1 MSRQPSSRTVPQ
13 PLEPLNVEELKFWLT
28 IMKEHAIFIKN
39 GLPCGCTELR
49 DEAQAFCEEFTMLL
63 ERTRHAQSDKKFNE
77 LINDARCTVK
87 DFCKFK
93 RELLEDVLTCK
104 IQGHS
109 YPLFIDH
116 MAREAEYVLMLLDQ
130 MKSGKTPL
138 TTASKAQET
147 LFWLRLMADHTK
159 FIVHLLDPSERILIG
174 TAEEFANEFDDLY
187 LQGRDFGSMMHLCKE
202 VNSFRRFLRDV
213 RAAVMR
219 LRNFKKAT
227 YDMVVDCRM
236 LGLIPAELADH
247 VYREAEHFLMVLSLM
262 DKGIMKHVL
271 EPCADGC
278 ADWESL
284 PEDREVIVDTGGPA
298 AESEAIMPEEADQ
311 QPEREEEPATPVAE
325 PPFAVSGAQPSVP
338 AEVEPAAIQQDELPA
353 ETEKSAAAIQPP
365 DKKTKSAMGKNSKPA
380 HGKTAKQEPAQLAKP
395 KYKWGDRWPRKLGKE
410 IK

>member
-13 PLEPLNVEELKFWLT
+13 PLEPLNVEELRFWLT

-63 ERTRHAQSDKKFNE
+63 ERTKHAQSDKKFNE
-77 LINDARCTVK
+77 LVNDAKCTVK

-93 RELLEDVLTCK
+93 RGLLEDILVCK

-116 MAREAEYVLMLLDQ
+116 MAREAEYVLMLLEQ
-130 MKSGKTPL
+130 MKSGKIPL

-159 FIVHLLDPSERILIG
+159 FIVHLLDPSERILIC
-174 TAEEFANEFDDLY
+174 TAEEFAREFDDLY

-227 YDMVVDCRM
+227 HDMIVDCRL

-284 PEDREVIVDTGGPA
+284 PEEREVIQTVEESA
-298 AESEAIMPEEADQ
+298 AENELVMPEEFGDLT
-311 QPEREEEPATPVAE
+311 EREEELIVPVT
-325 PPFAVSGAQPSVP
+325 
-338 AEVEPAAIQQDELPA
+338 EPAAAFEFEPPLPTAEELPVDPSA
-353 ETEKSAAAIQPP
+353 ETEKPTVAVQSP
-365 DKKTKSAMGKNSKPA
+365 DKKTKPVT
-380 HGKTAKQEPAQLAKP
+380 GKTSKTVHAKTTKQDPPPPLTKP

>member
-13 PLEPLNVEELKFWLT
+13 PLEPLNVEELRFWLT
-28 IMKEHAIFIKN
+28 IMKEHAVFIKN

-49 DEAQAFCEEFTMLL
+49 DEAQAFCEEFAMLL
-63 ERTRHAQSDKKFNE
+63 ERTKHAQSDKKFNE
-77 LINDARCTVK
+77 LVNDAKCTVK

-93 RELLEDVLTCK
+93 RGLLEDILICK

-130 MKSGKTPL
+130 MKSGKIPL

-159 FIVHLLDPSERILIG
+159 FIVHLLDPSERILIC
-174 TAEEFANEFDDLY
+174 TAEEFAREFDDLY
-187 LQGRDFGSMMHLCKE
+187 LQGRDFGSMMHLCRE

-227 YDMVVDCRM
+227 HDMIADCRM

-278 ADWESL
+278 ADWENL
-284 PEDREVIVDTGGPA
+284 PEDREVIQTVEESA
-298 AESEAIMPEEADQ
+298 AENELVMPEEFGDLT
-311 QPEREEEPATPVAE
+311 EREEELIVPVT
-325 PPFAVSGAQPSVP
+325 
-338 AEVEPAAIQQDELPA
+338 EPAAAFEFEPPLPTAEELPVDPSA
-353 ETEKSAAAIQPP
+353 ETEKPAAAVQSP
-365 DKKTKSAMGKNSKPA
+365 DKKTKPVT
-380 HGKTAKQEPAQLAKP
+380 GKTSKTVHAKTTKQDPPPLTKP

>member
-13 PLEPLNVEELKFWLT
+13 PLEPLNVEELRFWLT

-63 ERTRHAQSDKKFNE
+63 ERTKHAQSDKKFNE
-77 LINDARCTVK
+77 LVNDAKCTVK

-93 RELLEDVLTCK
+93 RGLLEDILICK

-116 MAREAEYVLMLLDQ
+116 MAREAEYVLMLLEQ
-130 MKSGKTPL
+130 MKPGKVPL

-159 FIVHLLDPSERILIG
+159 FIVHLLDPSERILIC
-174 TAEEFANEFDDLY
+174 TAEEFAREFDDLY
-187 LQGRDFGSMMHLCKE
+187 LQGRDFASMMHLCKE

-227 YDMVVDCRM
+227 HDMIADCRM

-262 DKGIMKHVL
+262 DKGIMKHII

-284 PEDREVIVDTGGPA
+284 PEEREIAQAIEEPA
-298 AESEAIMPEEADQ
+298 VENEPVMAEVPSEL
-311 QPEREEEPATPVAE
+311 PEREEEPAVPVAPSAAVAFE
-325 PPFAVSGAQPSVP
+325 PELPVP
-338 AEVEPAAIQQDELPA
+338 DAGEPVAKQDEPPA
-353 ETEKSAAAIQPP
+353 ETEKPSAAVPP
-365 DKKTKSAMGKNSKPA
+365 PEKKTKPVT
-380 HGKTAKQEPAQLAKP
+380 GKTSKAAQAKTSKQDAPQLAKP